1 MANRTSRINRFRY
14 ELSRAKFKVVSCY
27 KCLARF
33 LRHSNKRIKKYPT
46 VIQLPITYKCN
57 FNCKMCGMQ
66 NLVRN
71 KDYSSEELEVIL
83 RDKLFHKVTSIG
95 LNGGEPF
102 LRSDLVDC
110 VKVMI
115 NTLPELKS
123 FSIISNGFFT
133 DLIKEKLSEIYDLS
147 KEKGISVNVSFSV
160 DGICEM
166 QDFMR
171 GHNNAWKNA
180 INTINS
186 IRSDMGKY
194 CDSLAVICTVTKYNV
209 YNLEEVEA
217 WGKKNNILVR
227 YNIATLNVRIAN
239 EDRYEDFSIF
249 FDEKARL
256 IAQEFF
262 YKKAIQENSETY
274 FGLYLYICSR
284 KRYANCPCRYN
295 DWVTLVPNGNISYCA
310 TYSKELGNALE
321 YSAYELFN
329 NNVDILHEIA
339 CQHCES
345 CSHYINE
352 LDPVGLKMFYKEISN
367 NKRIMF

>member
-1 MANRTSRINRFRY
+1 MTNRISKFSWFRY
-14 ELSRAKFKVVSCY
+14 ILSRAKFEVVSCY
-27 KCLARF
+27 KCFARSF
-33 LRHSNKRIKKYPT
+33 KYRRKRISEYPT

-57 FNCKMCGMQ
+57 FNCRMCGMQ

-71 KDYSSEELEVIL
+71 NDYSSEELNKIL
-83 RDKLFHKVTSIG
+83 SNKLFHNVNSIG

-115 NTLPELKS
+115 NILPDLTS
-123 FSIISNGFFT
+123 FNIISNGYFT
-133 DLIKEKLSEIYDLS
+133 DSIKEKLAEIYGLS
-147 KEKGISVNVSFSV
+147 KEKGIAVNVSFSV
-160 DGICEM
+160 DGIYEM

-171 GHNNAWKNA
+171 GHKNAWSNVV
-180 INTINS
+180 NTINS
-186 IRSDMGKY
+186 INANIGKY

-217 WGKKNNILVR
+217 WGKKNNILIR

-256 IAQEFF
+256 LAQEFF
-262 YKKAIQENSETY
+262 YKKAIQDNSETY
-274 FGLYLYICSR
+274 FGLYLYIRNR
-284 KRYANCPCRYN
+284 KRYAYCPCRYN

-321 YSAYELFN
+321 NSAYDLFN
-329 NNVDILHEIA
+329 NNIDILHEIA
-339 CQHCES
+339 NQHCES
-345 CSHYINE
+345 CSHYISE
-352 LDPVGLKMFYKEISN
+352 LDPVGLRMFYKEISN
-367 NKRIMF
+367 YRRIMY